1 MKKIFSAALL
11 ASTLSL
17 VAASAQ
23 ESGTSAT
30 QQKDNTQAA
39 EKADKQR
46 PKTGTDCSNRAGA
59 RCNKPKPRK
68 PWFFGKA

>member
-17 VAASAQ
+17 VAALAQ
-23 ESGTSAT
+23 DSGASAT
-30 QQKDNTQAA
+30 QQKDDAQAA
-39 EKADKQR
+39 EKVAKARAKSGNDCSQR
-46 PKTGTDCSNRAGA
+46 PGA
-59 RCNKPKPRK
+59 RCSKPKPRK